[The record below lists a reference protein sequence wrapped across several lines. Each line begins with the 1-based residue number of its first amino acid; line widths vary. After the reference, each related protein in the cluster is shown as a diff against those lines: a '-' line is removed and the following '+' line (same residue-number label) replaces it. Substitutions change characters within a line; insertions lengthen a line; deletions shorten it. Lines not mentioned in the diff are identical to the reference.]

1 MDNPRSGS
9 TSRPPLITLLPD
21 YVGGVGS
28 QMSVLDAVESFRR
41 TALPFRRQVSI
52 KRDGADFVVA
62 FEPDDI
68 IVFRHSEAN
77 ALRRACNSLRWEIVR
92 DTTPDP
98 NDLASW

>member
-1 MDNPRSGS
+1 VDNPRSGS
-9 TSRPPLITLLPD
+9 NIANAADTLLPD
-21 YVGGVGS
+21 FVGGVGS
-28 QMSVLDAVESFRR
+28 HMSVLDAVESFRR
-41 TALPFRRQVSI
+41 TALVFRRQVSI
-52 KRDGADFVVA
+52 RRDGADFVVA